1 MEGRKKS
8 RNICIYLYIHSIW
21 LICLHV
27 CSFGDTWRYAVY
39 KHDMYVLNIL
49 DMDC

>member
-1 MEGRKKS
+1 VMEGHKKS
-8 RNICIYLYIHSIW
+8 RNMCIYIQYMAYLPF
-21 LICLHV
+21 HV

-49 DMDC
+49 DRDC